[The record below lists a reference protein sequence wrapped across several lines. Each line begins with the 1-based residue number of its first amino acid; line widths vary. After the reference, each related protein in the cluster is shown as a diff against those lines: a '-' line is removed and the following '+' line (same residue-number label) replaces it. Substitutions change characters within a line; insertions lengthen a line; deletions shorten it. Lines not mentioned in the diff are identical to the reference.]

1 MKNVFLIYI
10 QVYLEAQN
18 LMLLR
23 VFAMQAVIS
32 SSMGYKASFKYT
44 GIKCNVFVVFA
55 DETRRT
61 TMQSIRMHALRKKRD
76 CSLTVWN
83 RLSGILRAISCH
95 WVLKGNLIHLG
106 VGFCDGVVP

>member
-61 TMQSIRMHALRKKRD
+61 TMQSIRMHALRKKKG
-76 CSLTVWN
+76 LF
-83 RLSGILRAISCH
+83 SGCLEQTTWDFEGNQLPLGFKREFNPFRSG
-95 WVLKGNLIHLG
+95 VL
-106 VGFCDGVVP
+106 